1 MFERPLHSRRGRE
14 REPLVFGFGAG
25 AVTGITMLSLLIM
38 WVIFASRLVVVA
50 AAGEVPTYDFGPTC
64 RSIATLNHSIERC
77 TSDEEEARAK
87 LARQWNEF
95 SPADKDICQTV
106 TRAAGPSYV
115 ELLTCLQIGQ
125 ATRPDSEKVGA
136 NASD

>member
-1 MFERPLHSRRGRE
+1 
-14 REPLVFGFGAG
+14 
-25 AVTGITMLSLLIM
+25 MLSLVVM
-38 WVIFASRLVVVA
+38 WLVFASRLVVVA
-50 AAGEVPTYDFGPTC
+50 AADEVPAYDFGPNC

-77 TSDEEEARAK
+77 TSDEEEARDK

-95 SPADKDICQTV
+95 SSANKDICETV

-125 ATRPDSEKVGA
+125 ATGGDSETLGA
-136 NASD
+136 NTSDDRKRR